1 MPVQRVCAVPA
12 CLLFLREDGVRRRS
26 VLGMGLRLAA
36 LATGAAAMPRAQ
48 AAGLGLVSQSSEDAA
63 RGPVKRVLLVT
74 KCHLD
79 VGFTA
84 TQALVM
90 RRYFDVYYPQ
100 AMKTA
105 AALREAGGD
114 RYTWTTGSWLLYEY
128 LEQASAAER
137 AAMEAA
143 IAKGD
148 IAWHAL
154 PFSWQTEMLDASMIT
169 GALGFS
175 QSLDARFGKKTIG
188 AKMTDV
194 PGHTR
199 GIIAPLEA
207 AGVRLLDVGVNAAS
221 TPPEVPDIF
230 LWKDPAGRSLVMVYH
245 RHDYGS
251 VVRVPGSDVAIA
263 VEVRNDNSGPHTMDE
278 IAAIYAK
285 LRAQFAGA
293 RIEAA
298 SLSEVAAAVEPYRE
312 RLPVVT
318 GEIGDTWIYGIP
330 SDPPKVARYREMAR
344 LRRSWI
350 EQRRLVAGDA
360 VDRQMLRR
368 LALAVEHTWGTDTKS
383 YIDKE
388 HYRPADLAKVLAE
401 PGYRTMQVSWE
412 EKRDDIAQG
421 IAALPD
427 AMRAEANTRMATLA
441 VRAPDDAGMRPID
454 AAKEIQTKHF
464 TLAVDGKTGAI
475 VTLENRATKKQWAS
489 AVHPLALFTYQT
501 LSAAE
506 YADFLERYVVSKAD
520 WAPQDFGKP
529 KIEAFH
535 AEAREWHPTLVSL
548 SHATTS
554 MEERLLLRMKV
565 DDAAAEATGNTA
577 WPREIYLEARLP
589 ASEPVV
595 HLRLTTMGKAVN
607 RMPEAMWLTFKPMG
621 NAKDGWSVEK
631 VGQDVAVADVI
642 EGGGRAMHAVS
653 ERVRYQDAGGG
664 EAFELATIDAPVVAL
679 GARSPLNYAKT
690 LPEMSGGV
698 HVSLFN
704 NAWGTNYPQW
714 CGGDWSYRFTLRA

>member
-1 MPVQRVCAVPA
+1 MK
-12 CLLFLREDGVRRRS
+12 RRD
-26 VLGMGLRLAA
+26 VLGIGLRMTA
-36 LATGAAAMPRAQ
+36 LAGGAAALPMARGASLLRV
-48 AAGLGLVSQSSEDAA
+48 ADDDAA
-63 RGPVKRVLLVT
+63 MPVKRVLLVT

-79 VGFTA
+79 VGFTE
-84 TQALVM
+84 TQAQVM

-128 LEQASAAER
+128 LEQASPAQR
-137 AAMEAA
+137 TAMEAA

-154 PFSWQTEMLDASMIT
+154 PFSWETEMLDATMIT

-199 GIIAPLEA
+199 GIIAPLQA
-207 AGVRLLDVGVNAAS
+207 AGVRLLDIGVNAAS
-221 TPPEVPDIF
+221 TPPEVPDVF

-251 VVRVPGSDVAIA
+251 VVRVPGSDLAID
-263 VEVRNDNSGPHTMDE
+263 VEVRNDNSGPHTAEE
-278 IAAIYAK
+278 IAAIYTK
-285 LRAQFAGA
+285 LRAQFPGA
-293 RIEAA
+293 TITAA
-298 SLSEVAAAVEPYRE
+298 NLSEVAAAVEPYRE

-350 EQRRLVAGDA
+350 DGRKLIPGDA
-360 VDRQMLRR
+360 TDRQMLRR
-368 LALAVEHTWGTDTKS
+368 LALAPEHTWGTDTKR

-388 HYRPADLAKVLAE
+388 HYRPADLAKVLAT
-401 PGYRTMQVSWE
+401 PAYQTVQFSWQ

-421 IAALPD
+421 LANLPQ
-427 AMRAEANTRMATLA
+427 AMQAEANARLAGLA
-441 VRAPDDAGMRPID
+441 VKAPESAGMKPLD
-454 AAKEIQTKHF
+454 AAQEIQTKHF
-464 TLAVDGKTGAI
+464 TLAFDAKTGAI
-475 VTLENRATKKQWAS
+475 VKLENRATKKQWAS
-489 AVHPLALFTYQT
+489 ADHPLALFTYQT

-506 YADFLERYVVSKAD
+506 YAEFIDRYITVKTW

-529 KIEAFH
+529 NVEAFS
-535 AEAREWHPTLVSL
+535 AEAAEWHPTLASL
-548 SHATTS
+548 SHAHTGA
-554 MEERLLLRMKV
+554 EDRLLLRMTIE
-565 DDAAAEATGNTA
+565 DGAALAKGNAA
-577 WPREIYLEARLP
+577 WPREIFLEVRLP
-589 ASEPVV
+589 VSEPVV
-595 HLRLTTMGKAVN
+595 QLQLTTMGKAVN
-607 RMPEAMWLTFKPMG
+607 RMPEAMWLTFQPMAT
-621 NAKDGWSVEK
+621 AKDGWSVEK
-631 VGQDVAVADVI
+631 VGQAVAVTDVL

-653 ERVRYQDAGGG
+653 ERVRYQDAGEGS
-664 EAFELATIDAPVVAL
+664 AFELATMDAPVVAL
-679 GARSPLNYAKT
+679 GKRSPLNYSKE
-690 LPEMSGGV
+690 LPDMTGGV

-714 CGGDWSYRFTLRA
+714 CGGDWSYRFTLKA